1 MDNISRARGTII
13 ICMSCALF
21 LWAYKAVS
29 LELGNGADDG
39 GGGSNDSNTA
49 IGASAQALPSGS
61 VAIGYLSV
69 ASDINTVSVGS
80 PGSERRVMN
89 IADGTN
95 STDAVNLR
103 QLVIVQDQA
112 NVNTGNIGTNTT
124 NITTNTGNIGTNAS
138 NISTNTGNIGT
149 NATNISTNT
158 GNIGT
163 NTTNISTNTGN
174 IGTNTTNISTNT
186 GDIGTNATDITTN
199 TGNIGTN
206 TTNITTN
213 AISIQDLVIHT
224 APLSSGST
232 GASSALGVGSLAV
245 GPGASARSYDTAVG
259 YNSVVTADGSTALG
273 ANTRIE
279 SSNSVAVGADA
290 VVESGASGGTA
301 IGQNSRILSGATNSV
316 AIGKNSV
323 ASEPDTVSIGSPG
336 NERRVTN
343 VASGIYGT
351 DAVNMNQL
359 NRTNA
364 QVDANTGNIAYNR
377 SNINQNR
384 SDINKNRD
392 DINTLSNSLNDLKD
406 ESRAGIAAAAALIE
420 LMPTS
425 PGKTTFNIGSA
436 AYKGELAV
444 GFTAVHRLSA
454 VENLMLNTGLSFADD
469 SVLVRAGVSWE
480 F

>member
-1 MDNISRARGTII
+1 MDKISRTRVTII
-13 ICMSCALF
+13 ICMTCALF

-29 LELGNGADDG
+29 LELGTGADDG
-39 GGGSNDSNTA
+39 GGGTNDSNTA
-49 IGASAQALPSGS
+49 IGTSAQALPSGS

-89 IADGTN
+89 IADGTDPK
-95 STDAVNLR
+95 DAVNYS
-103 QLVIVQDQA
+103 QLEPVKTQTTA
-112 NVNTGNIGTNTT
+112 NTGNIGTNTT
-124 NITTNTGNIGTNAS
+124 NITTNTGNIGTNAT

-149 NATNISTNT
+149 NATNIITNT
-158 GNIGT
+158 G
-163 NTTNISTNTGN
+163 S
-174 IGTNTTNISTNT
+174 
-186 GDIGTNATDITTN
+186 IGTNAADITTHTGEIGTNNTDITTN

-232 GASSALGVGSLAV
+232 GASSALGIGSLAV
-245 GPGASARSYDTAVG
+245 GPGAFARSYDTAVG

-343 VASGIYGT
+343 VAPGIYGT
-351 DAVNMNQL
+351 DAANMNQL

-364 QVDANTGNIAYNR
+364 QVDTNTGNIAHNR
-377 SNINQNR
+377 SDINQNR

-420 LMPTS
+420 LMPSS

-444 GFTAVHRLSA
+444 GLTAVHRLSA
-454 VENLMLNTGLSFADD
+454 LENLMLNTGLSLAGD